1 MKKLI
6 TSLLA
11 ACMCLGIFCNT
22 GSLSIRAE
30 EISTH
35 ENPVIETREADWPDY
50 NYGGWKDIAA
60 NPKKYEKAY
69 KCTVTVLGASALAAL
84 AASGGAATFASIVK
98 LFGLP
103 AAWNWTTCMWF

>member
-22 GSLSIRAE
+22 GALSIRAE

-60 NPKKYEKAY
+60 NPQKYAKAY
-69 KCTVTVLGASALAAL
+69 KCTVSVLGAAALTAL
-84 AASGGAATFASIVK
+84 AASGGAATFISIATK
-98 LFGLP
+98 YGLP
-103 AAWNWTTCMWF
+103 AAWSWTMCMWS